1 MSDALVPKRWQTVVT
16 VVAIVASG
24 YAGIRGEMAASDAG
38 NAEEAVGI
46 AEKASDAE
54 ATAIL
59 NLLLDRMDDIEQSE
73 QELRIYVVSMDQ
85 RDKYL
90 EKMLWEVYR
99 SHHGTRAANRVV
111 ADAPEKPEPPPL
123 VSRPPRPRPKS
134 AADAKAQYQ
143 RACEAGDPLCASPLE

>member
-1 MSDALVPKRWQTVVT
+1 MPDALVPKRWQTVIT
-16 VVAIVASG
+16 IVAIIASA
-24 YAGIRGEMAASDAG
+24 YAGIRGEMAANDAD
-38 NAEEAVGI
+38 NAEEAVVVV
-46 AEKASDAE
+46 EKEAGDE

-59 NLLLDRMDDIEQSE
+59 NLLLDRMDDLEASE
-73 QELRIYVVSMDQ
+73 QELRIYMVSMDQ

-99 SHHGTRAANRVV
+99 SHHGTRAADRVV

-123 VSRPPRPRPKS
+123 VSRSQKPRPKS

-143 RACEAGDPLCASPLE
+143 RACEVGDPLCASPLE